1 MVSLIPLACVDDLLA
16 VTQCGVDTINMN
28 TTINTLIEL
37 KKLQFHIPE
46 PEKKSKCHSLHIGK
60 PNQHCPGMKVHGHM
74 ADIVTEAV
82 YLGDSIRT
90 DGRNTSNINS
100 RVNKGVGIVS
110 NIMDMLKNVS
120 FGSKYFEIA
129 ITLREAHLING
140 MLTNFEI
147 WYGLRESEIAEVE
160 EVDKLLLRRILVAP
174 DSTCIASLYLEL
186 GYFGGK

>member
-1 MVSLIPLACVDDLLA
+1 
-16 VTQCGVDTINMN
+16 MN

-46 PEKKSKCHSLHIGK
+46 PEKKSKCNSLHIGK
-60 PNQHCPGMKVHGHM
+60 PNQQCPGMKVHGHM
-74 ADIVTEAV
+74 ADIVSEAV
-82 YLGDSIRT
+82 NLGMGDTIST

-100 RVNKGVGIVS
+100 RVNKGVGIVT

-147 WYGLRESEIAEVE
+147 WYGLRVSEIAELE
-160 EVDKLLLRRILVAP
+160 EVDKLLLRRILLA
-174 DSTCIASLYLEL
+174 LL
-186 GYFGGK
+186 GYSGGK